1 MNIKFP
7 LKHNELPISAAH
19 ANEWKATLIERLS
32 TMGASVY
39 ERLEISAEEK
49 HLVFWSEKG
58 LLWALMYLP
67 PAALTASERA
77 AWAIALIPDNPER
90 LLSAMD
96 ALADKLQSF
105 AAMASKIRPNKSE
118 IKGRVT
124 DYVSPEAAAM
134 YRAINISCASSK
146 YPHRR
151 HMCKEWCDDYKAF
164 ERYFLENNV
173 ADKEGIIAHV
183 VYGPGT
189 VMFVSKFVQ
198 SFYNRTKRDFSAKLE
213 ELRVMGTIT
222 EEEHLFMKKKGAFA
236 GRTPKGAGKM
246 IIDPVASN
254 LAAVL
259 KRIKAGD
266 RQEEQAI
273 CGNVAIMSHCSAAK
287 DLLRRKMGQWAD
299 TKNKESP
306 SYRRRTAVFP
316 IHNLARDMDNGTIW
330 KNKERL
336 MLLDWLIDQLTMPD
350 RKGPIGYYGYRQR
363 NYATR
368 QQKTKRLLKQAGIS
382 YSFNVLQDMKE
393 AGVSYTRRNIVKDA
407 FERLGVF

>member
-19 ANEWKATLIERLS
+19 ASEWKATLIERMATLG
-32 TMGASVY
+32 TSVS
-39 ERLEISAEEK
+39 EKLEISAEEK

-67 PAALTASERA
+67 PAALTATERA
-77 AWAIALIPDNPER
+77 SLILNLVPQDPER

-96 ALADKLQSF
+96 ALADKLQSLSE
-105 AAMASKIRPNKSE
+105 MASKIRPNKSE

-151 HMCKEWCDDYKAF
+151 HMCKEWRDDYKAF
-164 ERYFLENNV
+164 ERYFLEHNVRPVGGRFV

-213 ELRVMGTIT
+213 ELRTKGNIT
-222 EEEHLFMKKKGAFA
+222 ESEYLFMKKKG
-236 GRTPKGAGKM
+236 M
-246 IIDPVASN
+246 
-254 LAAVL
+254 
-259 KRIKAGD
+259 
-266 RQEEQAI
+266 
-273 CGNVAIMSHCSAAK
+273 
-287 DLLRRKMGQWAD
+287 
-299 TKNKESP
+299 
-306 SYRRRTAVFP
+306 
-316 IHNLARDMDNGTIW
+316 
-330 KNKERL
+330 
-336 MLLDWLIDQLTMPD
+336 
-350 RKGPIGYYGYRQR
+350 
-363 NYATR
+363 
-368 QQKTKRLLKQAGIS
+368 
-382 YSFNVLQDMKE
+382 
-393 AGVSYTRRNIVKDA
+393 
-407 FERLGVF
+407 